1 MCRKASWCSELD
13 QDPKNWSKVCP
24 LPPPKYFEESLD
36 FFIAAFRA
44 ANKGQFDDA
53 IDLLTQTRSDELRYW
68 YVEHGQMSGWKYRA
82 KALNAPKPLEFSG
95 SLETNKSFSKF
106 EYRVY
111 NRDGYRCGYCS
122 LKLIDTNALLKM
134 EKLVG
139 IEHFKV
145 KGTNDERHGV
155 ALVLRATI
163 DHIHPLSLG
172 GRTSLENLVTS
183 CWSCNYGKLDATLEQ
198 IGISNPLDRG
208 FNKIDEWDGLCA
220 DL

>member
-1 MCRKASWCSELD
+1 MCRNASWCSELD
-13 QDPKNWSKVCP
+13 QDPNNWSKDCP

-44 ANKGQFDDA
+44 ANKGELDEA
-53 IDLLTQTRSDELRYW
+53 MYLLTQTRSDELRYW
-68 YVEHGQMSGWKYRA
+68 YVEHGQMSGWKYRTN
-82 KALNAPKPLEFSG
+82 ALNAPKPLEFSG
-95 SLETNKSFSKF
+95 ALETNKSFSKF
-106 EYRVY
+106 ESSVY

-122 LKLIDTNALLKM
+122 LKLIDTKALLKM

-139 IEHFKV
+139 IQHFKV

-183 CWSCNYGKLDATLEQ
+183 CWSCNYGKLNATLEQ
-198 IGISNPLDRG
+198 IGISNPLGRG
-208 FNKIDEWDGLCA
+208 IKEIDDWDGLRT